1 MNKKVKNISL
11 NSSTSK
17 RCESQKNGINL
28 NGLSH
33 HFKHHNM
40 GWMRVFFKIATNTA
54 NTGADHV
61 FMNIKA
67 EIQLWS

>member
-1 MNKKVKNISL
+1 
-11 NSSTSK
+11 
-17 RCESQKNGINL
+17 
-28 NGLSH
+28 
-33 HFKHHNM
+33 M

-61 FMNIKA
+61 FMNINA